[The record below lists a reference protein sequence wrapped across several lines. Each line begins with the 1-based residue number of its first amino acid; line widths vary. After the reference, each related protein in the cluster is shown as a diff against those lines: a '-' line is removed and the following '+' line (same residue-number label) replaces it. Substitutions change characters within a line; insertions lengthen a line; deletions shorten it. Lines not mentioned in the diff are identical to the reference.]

1 MFYTYIT
8 HEGKNYKL
16 MIDGSSCANII
27 VKTALEKMGVKAEPH
42 PHPYNVNWVDKSAQS
57 ITSVVRS
64 PSTWLATVI
73 VFGVMS

>member
-16 MIDGSSCANII
+16 MIDGGSCANII
-27 VKTALEKMGVKAEPH
+27 VKTTLEKMGVKAEPH
-42 PHPYNVNWVDKSAQS
+42 PHPYNVNWVDKTAQP
-57 ITSVVRS
+57 ITSVVRFI
-64 PSTWLATVI
+64 STCLATRI